1 MAIFFCEDTVMP
13 ITSTI
18 ELETLKAKGNFMDWL
33 ERSHVDALRH
43 MTFTSPVRREIEA
56 LIQEFDA
63 RPIEEPAQRRM
74 VL

>member
-1 MAIFFCEDTVMP
+1 MP

-18 ELETLKAKGNFMDWL
+18 ERVTLKAKVNFMDWL
-33 ERSHVDALRH
+33 ERSHVEALRQ

-63 RPIEEPAQRRM
+63 RPINEPAQRRIA
-74 VL
+74 L